1 MYLKASDDLCRQ
13 PSDVASIRQDKAK
26 ESKTIL
32 DAIKSTLCQT
42 NFQWHITLSEQIDEA
57 L

>member
-42 NFQWHITLSEQIDEA
+42 NFQWHITLSEQID
-57 L
+57 